1 MQAQNFLEDID
12 WAGLLGKAAAAL
24 AILVVTWIVAMV
36 VKSLFTKLSN
46 KIPALQRAGA
56 DGTSIGS
63 TIGSVGSLIVW
74 MLGLVAILQVLGLSQ
89 VLTPIQG
96 MVDGVLGFLP
106 NLIGAGIVFFVGAM
120 LAKVV
125 RQLVQTAL
133 TALPFDKWL
142 KTAGSKA
149 SSLPGAPATASAGPP
164 PPPPGQPAAPQAHG
178 QPGAPQGHGQPQPP
192 AGYGA
197 VPGGQSAGS
206 SIPKTLATIVYAL
219 IMIVVTIAALQILG
233 IESISRPAEQ
243 MLQSIFDAVPLIV
256 AAGLMLALGIFI
268 ARFAGDIIEQIL
280 DGVGVD
286 RQLAQLDV
294 LPADTRVVP
303 VVAKVA
309 QIAIVLFFAVMAA
322 QLLNFPQITTFL
334 SEVLELGGKVIFG
347 AAIIAAGFF
356 VANLLARM
364 LSGVGATI
372 VKYATIVL
380 FVAMGLKYMGIAD
393 SIIEL
398 GFGALV
404 VGGAAAA
411 ALAFG
416 LGGRDAAARQLDRLS
431 AKAEAQESQVPR
443 SGDQPL

>member
-1 MQAQNFLEDID
+1 MQAQSFLDDID
-12 WAGLLGKAAAAL
+12 WAGVLGKAL
-24 AILVVTWIVAMV
+24 GAIAIIVVTWLIAMV
-36 VKSLFTKLSN
+36 VKSLFTKLSR

-56 DGTSIGS
+56 DGESVGATLGSI
-63 TIGSVGSLIVW
+63 GSLIVW
-74 MLGLVAILQVLGLSQ
+74 MLGLTALLQLLGLTQ
-89 VLTPIQG
+89 VLTPIQS

-106 NLIGAGIVFFVGAM
+106 NLIGAGVVFFVGAL

-133 TALPFDKWL
+133 GALPISSWMK
-142 KTAGSKA
+142 KAGATTSSIPGSPTAAPAGS
-149 SSLPGAPATASAGPP
+149 P
-164 PPPPGQPAAPQAHG
+164 PPPPGQPAPPQGPHG
-178 QPGAPQGHGQPQPP
+178 QPAPPQGHAP
-192 AGYGA
+192 AQG
-197 VPGGQSAGS
+197 PGS

-219 IMIVVTIAALQILG
+219 IMIVVTISALQILG

-243 MLQSIFDAVPLIV
+243 MLQTIFDTIPLIV

-268 ARFAGDIIEQIL
+268 ARFVGDILEQVL
-280 DGVGVD
+280 DGVGLD
-286 RQLAQLDV
+286 RQLTELDI
-294 LPADTRVVP
+294 LPAETKVVP
-303 VVAKVA
+303 TIAQVA

-322 QLLNFPQITTFL
+322 QLLNFPQITSFL
-334 SEVLELGGKVIFG
+334 SEVLALGGKVVFG
-347 AAIIAAGFF
+347 GAIIAAGFF
-356 VANLLARM
+356 VANLLAKM

-372 VKYATIVL
+372 IKYATIVL

-431 AKAEAQESQVPR
+431 AKAEAQSTPARQP
-443 SGDQPL
+443 GDQQG

>member
-164 PPPPGQPAAPQAHG
+164 PPPPGQPAAPQA
-178 QPGAPQGHGQPQPP
+178 HGQPQPP

-431 AKAEAQESQVPR
+431 AKAEAPESQVPT